1 MFGPVSV
8 LQDEAIVHALYRQ
21 STMAGTSWSGDE
33 DCFFNKSCSVSPGM
47 DEFTLQKRL
56 VINNSA
62 SYVSF
67 YFLVPLMSVIKC
79 SLIYQCT
86 SNHFGRYAIR
96 CMSGK
101 LSSFYVSWPKHFM
114 KNNEVRM
121 FAGDFFYRSWIVRSP
136 FVRRKYL
143 CSSFEIASRFCF
155 CQIRS
160 SWILL
165 SKGSMNKICFTT
177 FGLLPFWETCS
188 LF

>member
-1 MFGPVSV
+1 MFGPVSA

-33 DCFFNKSCSVSPGM
+33 DCFFNKSSSVSTGM

-79 SLIYQCT
+79 SLVYQCT

-101 LSSFYVSWPKHFM
+101 LSSFYVSWPKHSWKIIKCECLPVISFI
-114 KNNEVRM
+114 KVEFSDRLL
-121 FAGDFFYRSWIVRSP
+121 FA
-136 FVRRKYL
+136 
-143 CSSFEIASRFCF
+143 E
-155 CQIRS
+155 
-160 SWILL
+160 
-165 SKGSMNKICFTT
+165 NICVVH
-177 FGLLPFWETCS
+177 LKL
-188 LF
+188 